1 MAEPAQV
8 TRVVSISTTVGCV
21 DATTGVALYP
31 ILAGMLPLCSTC
43 YTEHVPH
50 ETDTGGA
57 DGAGAASPGS
67 CSHPDLVDGRCTV
80 CGACAHDVV
89 LNGACYFCGETDLSI
104 TVRPVDRDRRDSA
117 VIPADRLRR
126 GRS

>member
-1 MAEPAQV
+1 V

-31 ILAGMLPLCSTC
+31 ILGGMLPVCWTC
-43 YTEHVPH
+43 YTEHVPR
-50 ETDTGGA
+50 ETDKGGG
-57 DGAGAASPGS
+57 DGAASRES
-67 CSHPDLVDGRCTV
+67 CPHPEVVEGRCTV

-104 TVRPVDRDRRDSA
+104 TVRPVDPEPRDSA
-117 VIPADRLRR
+117 VIPVHRLRR

>member
-1 MAEPAQV
+1 M

-31 ILAGMLPLCSTC
+31 ILGGMLPVCWTC
-43 YTEHVPH
+43 YTEHVPR
-50 ETDTGGA
+50 ETDTGGG
-57 DGAGAASPGS
+57 DGAVAASSAS
-67 CSHPDLVDGRCTV
+67 CPHPEVVEGRCTV

-89 LNGACYFCGETDLSI
+89 LNGACYFCGQTDLSI
-104 TVRPVDRDRRDSA
+104 TVRPVDRAARDSA
-117 VIPADRLRR
+117 VIPVHRLRR